1 MLYSPR
7 PLAAR
12 SPDSLMTSSIRRL
25 ARLACVSLLVSLL
38 AACGGCVSDEP
49 AAAAAAAAA
58 ATTVAN
64 DSMPRAKFIKNST
77 VNAGQLRPDDGLRL
91 S

>member
-49 AAAAAAAAA
+49 AAAA
-58 ATTVAN
+58 TTVAN